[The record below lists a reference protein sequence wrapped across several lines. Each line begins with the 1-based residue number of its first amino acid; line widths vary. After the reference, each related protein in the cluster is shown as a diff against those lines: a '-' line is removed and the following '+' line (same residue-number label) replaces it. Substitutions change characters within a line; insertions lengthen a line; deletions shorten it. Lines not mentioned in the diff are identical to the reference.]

1 MNQFLRKI
9 SYRYLFH
16 KGSKSLSSQTLLT
29 STGVGLGT
37 AVLIIVLSVMNG
49 FENELQ
55 KRILGVIPHVTLE
68 TSGGFEDIESLTKTI
83 SNENNVIAVAPF
95 LSTQVVINNGD
106 VSKGV
111 FLKGTSAKNE
121 ISIIPDNMLI
131 GGIESL
137 EDSSAIVLGDSLAYE
152 LNVAI
157 GDSVNL
163 LNIDQSNPLIGV
175 PRVVAFKVEGIFSVG
190 SEVDQNYAL
199 ISSDSF
205 LKLIKPKNGTGIEVK
220 VDNVLEARNTG
231 RSIIEKLDSSNFIR
245 MASWDQSY
253 GGLFRAVQL
262 EKIMV
267 GMLMSLILLV
277 AILSLLMSVNNLIKT
292 NEKEIAI
299 LRTIGYSKWDIQS
312 IFIQLILTIGIFGIF
327 FGNILGFFI
336 ASNITEFLNFLSQAF
351 NISMLDVYYLD
362 YFPSI
367 INFEQIVWINIFT
380 FLLLLIF
387 SFIPSNK
394 AANTNPVNI
403 INVS

>member
-1 MNQFLRKI
+1 MNYFLRKI
-9 SYRYLFH
+9 SFRYLFH
-16 KGSKSLSSQTLLT
+16 KGSKAPSSQTILT
-29 STGVGLGT
+29 SLGVGFGT

-68 TSGGFEDIESLTKTI
+68 SSGGFENLENISEIILEDSNVETI
-83 SNENNVIAVAPF
+83 APF
-95 LSTQVVINNGD
+95 LSSQVVINSND

-111 FLKGTSAKNE
+111 IIKGTSEQNE
-121 ISIIPDNMLI
+121 ISIIPDNMLVGDLAALE
-131 GGIESL
+131 GGSNI
-137 EDSSAIVLGDSLAYE
+137 IVGDSLAYE
-152 LNVAI
+152 LNAAI

-175 PRVVAFKVEGIFSVG
+175 PRVIAFKVVGIFSVG

-199 ISSDSF
+199 ISQDSF
-205 LKLIKPKNGTGIEVK
+205 LKLMKPKNGIGLEIKVK
-220 VDNVLEARNTG
+220 NVLDARKTG
-231 RSIIEKLDSSNFIR
+231 RAVIQKFDSENYIK
-245 MASWDQSY
+245 MTSWDQSY

-267 GMLMSLILLV
+267 GLLMSLILLV

-299 LRTIGYSKWDIQS
+299 LRTIGFSKWDIQS
-312 IFIQLILTIGIFGIF
+312 IFIQLVLTIGIFGIF
-327 FGNILGFFI
+327 FGNILGFFL
-336 ASNITEFLNFLSQAF
+336 ASNITEFLNFLSQIF

-367 INFEQIVWINIFT
+367 INFQQIVWINIIT

-403 INVS
+403 VNKT

>member
-1 MNQFLRKI
+1 LNYFLRKI
-9 SYRYLFH
+9 SFRYLFH
-16 KGSKSLSSQTLLT
+16 KGSKAPSSQTILT
-29 STGVGLGT
+29 SLGVGFGT

-68 TSGGFEDIESLTKTI
+68 SSGGFEDLENISEIILEESNVETI
-83 SNENNVIAVAPF
+83 APF
-95 LSTQVVINNGD
+95 LSSQVVINSND

-111 FLKGTSAKNE
+111 IIKGTTQQNE
-121 ISIIPDNMLI
+121 ISIIPDNMLVGDLEALE
-131 GGIESL
+131 GGSNI
-137 EDSSAIVLGDSLAYE
+137 IVGDSLAYE
-152 LNVAI
+152 LNAAI

-175 PRVVAFKVEGIFSVG
+175 PRVIAFKVVGIFSVG
-190 SEVDQNYAL
+190 SEIDQNYAL
-199 ISSDSF
+199 ISQDSF
-205 LKLIKPKNGTGIEVK
+205 LKLIKPKNGIGLEIKVK
-220 VDNVLEARNTG
+220 NVLDARKTG
-231 RSIIEKLDSSNFIR
+231 RAVIQKFDSENYIK
-245 MASWDQSY
+245 MTSWDQSY

-267 GMLMSLILLV
+267 GLLMSLILLV

-299 LRTIGYSKWDIQS
+299 LRTIGFSKWDIQS
-312 IFIQLILTIGIFGIF
+312 IFIQLVLTIGIFGIF
-327 FGNILGFFI
+327 FGNILGFFL
-336 ASNITEFLNFLSQAF
+336 ASNITEFLNFLSQIF

-367 INFEQIVWINIFT
+367 INFQQIVWINIIT

-403 INVS
+403 FNKT

>member
-9 SYRYLFH
+9 SFRYLFH
-16 KGSKSLSSQTLLT
+16 KGSNSLSSQTLLT
-29 STGVGLGT
+29 SLGVGLGT

-68 TSGGFEDIESLTKTI
+68 SSGGFKDIENI
-83 SNENNVIAVAPF
+83 SKSISDHNDVVAVAPF
-95 LSTQVVINNGD
+95 LSSQVVINNRD

-111 FLKGTSAKNE
+111 FIKGTSAQEE

-131 GGIESL
+131 GEVESL
-137 EDSSAIVLGDSLAYE
+137 EDGSNIILGDSLAYE
-152 LNVAI
+152 LNVAV

-175 PRVVAFKVEGIFSVG
+175 PRVVAFKVVGVFSVG

-199 ISSDSF
+199 ISSNSF
-205 LKLIKPKNGTGIEVK
+205 LKLIKPKNGIGLELK
-220 VDNVLEARNTG
+220 VQNVLEARNIG
-231 RSIIEKLDSSNFIR
+231 RAIIEKLDTTNYIK
-245 MASWDQSY
+245 MTSWDQSY

-267 GMLMSLILLV
+267 SLLMSLILLV
-277 AILSLLMSVNNLIKT
+277 AILSLLMSVNNLVKT

-327 FGNILGFFI
+327 FGNLLGFFL
-336 ASNITEFLNFLSQAF
+336 ASNITEFLNFLSQIF

-367 INFEQIVWINIFT
+367 VSIEQIVWINIIT

-403 INVS
+403 VNKS

>member
-9 SYRYLFH
+9 SFRYLFH
-16 KGSKSLSSQTLLT
+16 KGSNSLSSQTLLT
-29 STGVGLGT
+29 SLGVGLGT

-68 TSGGFEDIESLTKTI
+68 SSGGFKDIENI
-83 SNENNVIAVAPF
+83 SKSISDHNDVVAVAPF
-95 LSTQVVINNGD
+95 LSSQVVINNRD

-111 FLKGTSAKNE
+111 FIKGTSAQEE

-131 GGIESL
+131 GEIESL
-137 EDSSAIVLGDSLAYE
+137 EDGSNIILGDSLAYE
-152 LNVAI
+152 LNVAV

-175 PRVVAFKVEGIFSVG
+175 PRVVAFKVVGVFSVG

-199 ISSDSF
+199 ISSNSF
-205 LKLIKPKNGTGIEVK
+205 LKLIKPKNGIGLELK
-220 VDNVLEARNTG
+220 VQNVLEARNIG
-231 RSIIEKLDSSNFIR
+231 RAVIEKLDTTNYIK
-245 MASWDQSY
+245 MTSWDQSY

-267 GMLMSLILLV
+267 SLLMSLILLV
-277 AILSLLMSVNNLIKT
+277 AILSLLMSVNNLVKT

-327 FGNILGFFI
+327 FGNLLGFFL
-336 ASNITEFLNFLSQAF
+336 ASNITEFLNFLSQIF

-367 INFEQIVWINIFT
+367 ISVEQIIWINIIT

-403 INVS
+403 VNKS

>member
-1 MNQFLRKI
+1 MNYFLRKI
-9 SYRYLFH
+9 SFRYLCH
-16 KGSKSLSSQTLLT
+16 KGSKAPSSQTILT
-29 STGVGLGT
+29 SLGVGFGT

-68 TSGGFEDIESLTKTI
+68 SSGGFEDLENI
-83 SNENNVIAVAPF
+83 SEIILEEPNVEALAPF
-95 LSTQVVINNGD
+95 LSTQIVINSND

-111 FLKGTSAKNE
+111 VIKGTSQQSE
-121 ISIIPDNMLI
+121 ISIIPDNMLVGDLEALE
-131 GGIESL
+131 GGSNI
-137 EDSSAIVLGDSLAYE
+137 IVGDSLAYE
-152 LNVAI
+152 LNAAI

-175 PRVVAFKVEGIFSVG
+175 PRVIAFKVVGIFSVG

-199 ISSDSF
+199 ISQDSF
-205 LKLIKPKNGTGIEVK
+205 LKLIKPKNGIGLEIKVK
-220 VDNVLEARNTG
+220 NVLDARKTG
-231 RSIIEKLDSSNFIR
+231 RAVIQKFDSENYIK
-245 MASWDQSY
+245 MTSWDQSY

-267 GMLMSLILLV
+267 GLLMSLILLV

-299 LRTIGYSKWDIQS
+299 LRTIGFSKWDIQS
-312 IFIQLILTIGIFGIF
+312 IFIQLVLTIGIFGIF
-327 FGNILGFFI
+327 FGNILGFFL
-336 ASNITEFLNFLSQAF
+336 ASNITEFLNFLSQIF

-367 INFEQIVWINIFT
+367 INFQQIVWINIIT

-403 INVS
+403 VNKA